1 MKEVKASISI
11 PNGAGPAAGSKL
23 GGYTVVREIGSG
35 AMGAVYRAE
44 DDGGHPVALKV
55 LHRHLDDPAARE
67 RLRREAAAL
76 QGLRHPAVARV
87 LDAEL
92 EGPEAF
98 IVTELVE
105 GPTLEE
111 EIDERGP
118 LDSRDLFELADQLAD
133 ALEAVHGTGVVH
145 RDLTPSNVLIARSGP
160 VLIDFGLAQ
169 GPGDV
174 RATRTGFVMGT
185 PGYLAPE
192 LLDGAEPG
200 PDTDWWS
207 WAAVLAFS
215 GTGRAP
221 FGVRP
226 TELVLRRSRQGQA
239 DLDGLPPRTARALG
253 AALRAVPVER
263 WGPDEVARA
272 LKAESA
278 AFIAATT
285 AADGSAGPTAVL
297 GSADAR
303 TASAPADLG
312 STRVMP
318 QGLLSHPVSEAAG
331 GVGVGAAAGAAAVA
345 GAARGR
351 SVTGRA
357 VGAPRPVPPSVE
369 PALTPAP
376 TNPTH
381 VAGYRG
387 LFAVAG
393 LALVALAT
401 TRPGIAVVLLVALMI
416 VSRLAGIAVDEFRN
430 RRARRGPS
438 RADAL
443 VATVLSPWHLIRAV
457 LGVLP
462 AAAVAIC
469 ADVIIVLLGLIVFAP
484 GNVIIAPIPTVEAR
498 SVGGMNEP
506 IVDSLVL
513 GVAMLVTVVVAWFG
527 PASYR
532 TRVGA
537 GPMLRRIAPSQG
549 PKVILVVVV
558 LALAVLAAQ
567 PLFDGSVDVLW
578 WPLGDRPDV
587 VW

>member
-1 MKEVKASISI
+1 MKEVETSISI

-44 DDGGHPVALKV
+44 DDGGHPVALKM

-278 AFIAATT
+278 AFIAAATGS
-285 AADGSAGPTAVL
+285 DGSGGPTAVL
-297 GSADAR
+297 GPADAR
-303 TASAPADLG
+303 TASTPADLG

-357 VGAPRPVPPSVE
+357 VGAPRPAPPSVG
-369 PALTPAP
+369 PAHTPERA
-376 TNPTH
+376 NPTH
-381 VAGYRG
+381 VTGYRV
-387 LFAVAG
+387 LFAVMG
-393 LALVALAT
+393 LALVALGT
-401 TRPGIAVVLLVALMI
+401 TRPGIAVVVLLALMI
-416 VSRLAGIAVDEFRN
+416 ASRLAGIAVDEFRN
-430 RRARRGPS
+430 RRARRGPG
-438 RADAL
+438 RGDAL
-443 VATVLSPWHLIRAV
+443 VATLLSPWHLVRAV
-457 LGVLP
+457 FGVLP
-462 AAAVAIC
+462 AAAVALC
-469 ADVIIVLLGLIVFAP
+469 AGVIVVLLGLIVFAP
-484 GNVIIAPIPTVEAR
+484 GNVILAPIQTVEAR

-513 GVAMLVTVVVAWFG
+513 GIAMLVTVVVAWFG
-527 PASYR
+527 PASYG

-537 GPMLRRIAPSQG
+537 GPMLRRIAPSWG
-549 PKVILVVVV
+549 PKVILVLVV

-578 WPLGDRPDV
+578 WPLADRPAV